1 MIYGEGDIKGT
12 PEDLLWLVEQ
22 SGRMKEKPALYQ
34 CRGTEDFLYEDN
46 QAFRRKCE
54 EFGYDALTY
63 EEGPGEHVWEYWD
76 AHIQDVFAVVAASEI
91 APADRSTESLTRLI
105 FCILIQLSCA
115 RGMLLRERLQRG
127 QQTFEI
133 FHERI
138 KRVTSQ

>member
-1 MIYGEGDIKGT
+1 MARGYQGNAGGSAVASGAKRPDEGEACI
-12 PEDLLWLVEQ
+12 V
-22 SGRMKEKPALYQ
+22 SM
-34 CRGTEDFLYEDN
+34 RGTEDFLYEDN

-105 FCILIQLSCA
+105 FA
-115 RGMLLRERLQRG
+115 
-127 QQTFEI
+127 F
-133 FHERI
+133 
-138 KRVTSQ
+138 